1 MARRCPCTSARFRFP
16 CRSRRST
23 PAETGTQRT
32 SPRGRPPSAPPKRR
46 LSRLLMR
53 DLHLTHLRAV
63 LIIDDEDVQSVLAM
77 LHHLSGD
84 NQGVPSPCPS
94 AAPWSPRAAEGAA
107 LDRPRAPISHGRQS
121 DVKGMVGAQ
130 SSTAV
135 DLGEPWPFEPA

>member
-1 MARRCPCTSARFRFP
+1 
-16 CRSRRST
+16 
-23 PAETGTQRT
+23 
-32 SPRGRPPSAPPKRR
+32 
-46 LSRLLMR
+46 MR

-94 AAPWSPRAAEGAA
+94 AAPWSPRARRA
-107 LDRPRAPISHGRQS
+107 LPWIVPGPRFRTAGHS

-135 DLGEPWPFEPA
+135 DLGEPWPFEPATMKAFEGGLRGL

>member
-1 MARRCPCTSARFRFP
+1 
-16 CRSRRST
+16 
-23 PAETGTQRT
+23 
-32 SPRGRPPSAPPKRR
+32 
-46 LSRLLMR
+46 MR

-63 LIIDDEDVQSVLAM
+63 LIIDDQDVQSVLAM

-94 AAPWSPRAAEGAA
+94 AAPWSPRAPEGAA
-107 LDRPRAPISHGRQS
+107 LDRPRAPISHGGQS

-135 DLGEPWPFEPA
+135 DLGEPWPFEPATMKAFGGGCVGL